1 MAWNRRTV
9 GTASC
14 LRRGFRA
21 LVLTAL
27 VIGTVHAQA
36 PLKEEQMVY
45 RLRVFS
51 GSDYQHSFCPQAED
65 TIYVIADS
73 DNAFL
78 PTMTLV
84 YYWPITRRYEAGF
97 KTLNEP
103 VDGVV
108 ELLQGEKVIERLQ
121 PRTYTFALAKG
132 WYAGTSEIILDKN
145 ATRRYEQYQQALKN
159 YTAQLKIYRDQK
171 EAYRRQMEDFF
182 AKTRRPQKPG
192 SKSTPEPAIPVPQEP
207 AFPAAPEFFVQQPE
221 HAFIIHL
228 KAGKYRIRLRA
239 SDGSIIEGS
248 EKWVVSF
255 MHRRSGQ
262 VGYEV
267 ISAKRWTMP
276 ETSGDPGDVFYLEGQ
291 QTLYLRPYLQ
301 TEYNHLYYSKLL
313 DPQND
318 GFADMW
324 RWVNI
329 KQIEKGRLQLVKDGR
344 PVASIEEKP
353 YHVQQ
358 IPGAELG
365 YTIIDYEPAAFGDRG
380 PSLVGYKV
388 EFEPGKGGYQIQL
401 VDEAGTVVDGSIR
414 ELRDVEVVNTWR
426 LHLAA
431 VILPLMVWAPVFIWR
446 RWKLA

>member
-1 MAWNRRTV
+1 MASNRRIV
-9 GTASC
+9 LLASC
-14 LRRGFRA
+14 LRSSFGA
-21 LVLTAL
+21 LVLIAL
-27 VIGTVHAQA
+27 LAGALRAQA

-45 RLRVFS
+45 RLRLFS
-51 GSDYQHSFCPQAED
+51 GSGYQHSFCPQSED

-73 DNAFL
+73 DNVFQ
-78 PTMTLV
+78 PMMTLV
-84 YYWPITRRYEAGF
+84 YYWPITRRYEAAF

-108 ELLQGEKVIERLQ
+108 ELLHGEKVIARLQ
-121 PRTYTFALAKG
+121 PRTYTVALAKG
-132 WYAGTSEIILDKN
+132 WYAGTSEIILDEN
-145 ATRRYEQYQQALKN
+145 ATRRYEQYQQALTN
-159 YTAQLKIYRDQK
+159 YTAQLKIYRTQK
-171 EAYRRQMEDFF
+171 EAYRSQMEDFF
-182 AKTRRPQKPG
+182 AKTRRTLKPG
-192 SKSTPEPAIPVPQEP
+192 SKSKFEPAIPVPQEP
-207 AFPAAPEFFVQQPE
+207 AFPAAPEFFVQQPR

-228 KAGKYRIRLRA
+228 TAGKYRIRLRA

-255 MHRRSGQ
+255 THRRSGQ

-276 ETSGDPGDVFYLEGQ
+276 ETSGDPGDVFYLEGR
-291 QTLYLRPYLQ
+291 QTLYFRPYLQ
-301 TEYNHLYYSKLL
+301 NEYNHLYYSKLL

-329 KQIEKGRLQLVKDGR
+329 KQIEKGRLQLIKDGR

-365 YTIIDYEPAAFGDRG
+365 YTIIEYEPAAFGNRG
-380 PSLVGYKV
+380 PSLVGYKT
-388 EFEPGKGGYQIQL
+388 EFEPGKGGYQIRL
-401 VDEAGTVVDGSIR
+401 VDEAGMVVDGSIR
-414 ELRDVEVVNTWR
+414 ELRAVEVANTWR

-431 VILPLMVWAPVFIWR
+431 VILPLIVWAPVFIWR